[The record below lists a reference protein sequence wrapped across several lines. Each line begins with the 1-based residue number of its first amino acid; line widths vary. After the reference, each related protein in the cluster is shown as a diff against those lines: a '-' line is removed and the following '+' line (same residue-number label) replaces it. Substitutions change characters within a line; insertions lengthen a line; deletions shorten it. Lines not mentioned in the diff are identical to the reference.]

1 MYEVSSIRV
10 YSSINKPPMGELGI
24 YIAGEYDR
32 RFQPKGSGL
41 LSIDSDNARFN
52 GHVSA
57 WLDEVDRNYQP
68 RGNYQPAGDYA
79 PTGLSHT
86 KYESDSRYG
95 SKNTVLK
102 STTV

>member
-1 MYEVSSIRV
+1 
-10 YSSINKPPMGELGI
+10 MGELGI